1 MAPRILLSSKEFI
14 ERRLPRRGVTV
25 RVIAAKVRRRR

>member
-1 MAPRILLSSKEFI
+1 LSSKEFI

-25 RVIAAKVRRRR
+25 GRLPPFQAAAMRYRFA